1 MERPWNCWRRVASPF
16 SPRLGVPAGSL
27 TWLDTQATV
36 RIETSKVVLF
46 RMTIL
51 DPLATGAAAAADR
64 AEMKKAASL
73 RMIVVDLPEVRVAAG
88 VDRIGMKRAVL

>member
-1 MERPWNCWRRVASPF
+1 M
-16 SPRLGVPAGSL
+16 
-27 TWLDTQATV
+27 
-36 RIETSKVVLF
+36 
-46 RMTIL
+46 MIL